1 MALELDMDATQDL
14 LGRAGLT
21 LSRSSTFDMIVR
33 FFIERG
39 IYDLFQL
46 MKRCS
51 TTISR
56 SWVLSKRCRFAV
68 DHTPCACR

>member
-21 LSRSSTFDMIVR
+21 LSRSSTFDVIVR

-46 MKRCS
+46 NEALFYYDQPLVGS
-51 TTISR
+51 Q
-56 SWVLSKRCRFAV
+56 
-68 DHTPCACR
+68 